1 MTREYERSHPWLTFR
16 IDLGRAPAELWL
28 LLGEAVSKCEHLA
41 GVPLKPGLHEHFN
54 QLFLA
59 KGALATTA
67 IEGNTLTEDEV
78 LQHLRGTLTLPPSKE
93 YLAREVDNII
103 QVANEIWQ
111 DQSDRYSSLSPDL
124 IREFNRRILDGLT
137 LEPHIVPG
145 QTRTYTVGVG
155 TYKAAPAADCDFL
168 LERLCAWLNEAPPE
182 PAPERRMAHA
192 IVRAVLA
199 HLYLAWIHPFGD
211 GNGRT
216 ARLMEFQIL
225 VQAGVPMPAA
235 HLLSNHYNNVRA
247 EYYRQLERASATKGD
262 AFPFLLFAVR
272 GFVDGLR
279 EQIAL
284 VRDAQLSA
292 AWKDYVNEVF
302 ENRRSKSDLRRM
314 HLVLDLTAMPDPVP
328 RSKLQEISPR
338 TARAYA
344 TRTDKTLARDVNW
357 LEAQGLVKATAAGYE
372 ANRERMLAF
381 LPWRRQ

>member
-1 MTREYERSHPWLTFR
+1 MHGYEQSHPWLTFR
-16 IDLGRAPAELWL
+16 LDLRGAPAELWL
-28 LLGEAVSKCEHLA
+28 LLGEAVSKCKHLA

-78 LQHLRGTLTLPPSKE
+78 LQHIRGTLKLPASKE

-103 QVANEIWQ
+103 RVTNEIWQ
-111 DQSDRYSSLSPDL
+111 DQSGRYKKLSPEL
-124 IREFNRRILDGLT
+124 IREFNRRVLEGLT
-137 LEPHIVPG
+137 LEPHVVPG
-145 QTRTYTVGVG
+145 DSRTYSVGVG
-155 TYKAAPAADCDFL
+155 TYRAAPAADCNYL
-168 LERLCAWLNEAPPE
+168 LDRLCAWLNED
-182 PAPERRMAHA
+182 APEQTAERHMAHA
-192 IVRAVLA
+192 IVKAVLA

-225 VQAGVPMPAA
+225 VGAGVPMPAA
-235 HLLSNHYNNVRA
+235 HLLSNHYNSVRS

-272 GFVDGLR
+272 GFADGLR

-284 VRDAQLSA
+284 VREEQLAA

-302 ENRRSKSDLRRM
+302 ENRRSRTDLRRM
-314 HLVLDLTAMPDPVP
+314 HLVLDLTAMPGPVP
-328 RSKLQEISPR
+328 RSQLQEISAR
-338 TARAYA
+338 AARAYA
-344 TRTDKTLARDVNW
+344 DRTGKTLTRDVNW
-357 LEAQGLVKATAAGYE
+357 LEAQGLVVATPTGYQ

>member
-1 MTREYERSHPWLTFR
+1 MAREYEQSHPSLTFR
-16 IDLGRAPAELWL
+16 LDLGRAPAELWL
-28 LLGEAVSKCEHLA
+28 LLGEAASKCEHLA
-41 GVPLKPGLHEHFN
+41 GVPLKPAMHKHFN
-54 QLFLA
+54 ELFLA

-67 IEGNTLTEDEV
+67 IEGNTLTEEEV
-78 LQHLRGTLTLPPSKE
+78 LQHIQGTLKLPASKE

-103 QVANEIWQ
+103 RVANEIWQ
-111 DQSDRYSSLSPDL
+111 DQSGRYRKLSPEL

-137 LEPHIVPG
+137 LEPHVVPG
-145 QTRTYTVGVG
+145 QLRTYTVGVG
-155 TYKAAPAADCDFL
+155 TYRAAPAADCEFL
-168 LERLCAWLNEAPPE
+168 IDRLCTWLNEEPPE
-182 PAPERRMAHA
+182 QTPERRMAHA
-192 IVRAVLA
+192 IVEAVLA

-225 VQAGVPMPAA
+225 VHAGVPMPAA
-235 HLLSNHYNNVRA
+235 HLLSNHYNAVRA
-247 EYYRQLERASATKGD
+247 EYYRQLERASATSGD

-284 VRDAQLSA
+284 IREAQLAA

-314 HLVLDLTAMPDPVP
+314 HLVLDLSAMPDPVP
-328 RSKLQEISPR
+328 RSQLQEISPR
-338 TARAYA
+338 AARAYA
-344 TRTDKTLARDVNW
+344 NRTDKTLARDVNW
-357 LEAQGLVKATAAGYE
+357 LESQGLVIATPRGYQ

>member
-1 MTREYERSHPWLTFR
+1 MARDYEQSHPWLTFR
-16 IDLGRAPAELWL
+16 LDLDRAPAELFL
-28 LLGEAVSKCEHLA
+28 LVGEAVSKCEHLA
-41 GVPLKPGLHEHFN
+41 GVPLKPALQKHFN

-67 IEGNTLTEDEV
+67 IEGNTLTEEEV
-78 LQHLRGTLTLPPSKE
+78 LQHIRGTLKLPTSKE
-93 YLAREVDNII
+93 YLAREVNNII
-103 QVANEIWQ
+103 LVANDVWK
-111 DQSDRYSSLSPDL
+111 DQSGRYKSLSPEL
-124 IREFNRRILDGLT
+124 VREFNRRILDGLT
-137 LEPHIVPG
+137 LEPHVVPG
-145 QTRTYTVGVG
+145 EPRTYSVGVG
-155 TYKAAPAADCDFL
+155 SYRAAPAADCDYL
-168 LERLCAWLNEAPPE
+168 IDRLCTWLNEEPPE
-182 PAPERRMAHA
+182 EASERRMTNA
-192 IVRAVLA
+192 IVKAVVA

-235 HLLSNHYNNVRA
+235 HLFSNYYNSVRA

-262 AFPFLLFAVR
+262 IFPFLLFAVR
-272 GFVDGLR
+272 GFVEGLR

-284 VRDAQLSA
+284 VREEQLSA

-314 HLVLDLTAMPDPVP
+314 HLVLDLSVLPDPVP

-338 TARAYA
+338 AARAYA
-344 TRTDKTLARDVNW
+344 SRTGKTLTRDVNW
-357 LEAQGLVKATAAGYE
+357 LESEGLVIATPTGYQ
-372 ANRERMLAF
+372 ANRERMRAF

>member
-1 MTREYERSHPWLTFR
+1 MREYEQSHPWLTFGL
-16 IDLGRAPAELWL
+16 DLGRAHADLWL

-41 GVPLKPGLHEHFN
+41 GVPLKPALHEHFN

-59 KGALATTA
+59 KGVLATTA

-78 LQHLRGTLTLPPSKE
+78 LQHIRGTLKLPASKE

-103 QVANEIWQ
+103 RVANEIWQ
-111 DQSDRYSSLSPDL
+111 DQSGRYRSLSPEL
-124 IREFNRRILDGLT
+124 IREFNRRILEGLT
-137 LEPHIVPG
+137 LEPHVVPG
-145 QTRTYTVGVG
+145 ESRTYSVGVG
-155 TYKAAPAADCDFL
+155 TYRAAPAADCDYL
-168 LERLCAWLNEAPPE
+168 LGRLCAWLNEEPPE
-182 PAPERRMAHA
+182 QTSERRMAHA
-192 IVRAVLA
+192 IVKAVLA

-235 HLLSNHYNNVRA
+235 HLLSNHYNSVRT

-262 AFPFLLFAVR
+262 VFPFLLFAVR

-284 VRDAQLSA
+284 VREEQLSA
-292 AWKDYVNEVF
+292 AWRDYVNGFF
-302 ENRRSKSDLRRM
+302 EDRRSKSDLRRM
-314 HLVLDLTAMPDPVP
+314 HLVLDLTAMPGPVP
-328 RSKLQEISPR
+328 RPQLQEVSPR
-338 TARAYA
+338 AARAYA
-344 TRTDKTLARDVNW
+344 DRTGKTLTRDVNW
-357 LEAQGLVKATAAGYE
+357 LEAQGLVVAMPTGYQ

-381 LPWRRQ
+381 LPWRRP

>member
-1 MTREYERSHPWLTFR
+1 MAREYEQSHPWLTFR
-16 IDLGRAPAELWL
+16 LDLGRAPAELWL

-41 GVPLKPGLHEHFN
+41 GVPLKPALQKHFN

-67 IEGNTLTEDEV
+67 IEGNTLTEEEV
-78 LQHLRGTLTLPPSKE
+78 LQHIRGTLKLPTSKE

-103 QVANEIWQ
+103 LVANEIWK
-111 DQSDRYSSLSPDL
+111 DQSGRYKSLSPEL
-124 IREFNRRILDGLT
+124 IREFNRRILDGKT
-137 LEPHIVPG
+137 LESHVVPG
-145 QTRTYTVGVG
+145 EQRTYTVGVG
-155 TYKAAPAADCDFL
+155 TYRAAPAADCDYL
-168 LERLCAWLNEAPPE
+168 IDRLCTWLNEEPPE
-182 PAPERRMAHA
+182 EGSERRMTNA
-192 IVRAVLA
+192 IVKAVMA

-235 HLLSNHYNNVRA
+235 HLFSNYYNSVRA

-262 AFPFLLFAVR
+262 IFPFLLFAVR
-272 GFVDGLR
+272 GFVEGLR

-284 VRDAQLSA
+284 VREEQLSA

-314 HLVLDLTAMPDPVP
+314 HLVLDLSVMPDPVP
-328 RSKLQEISPR
+328 RPRLQEISPR

-344 TRTDKTLARDVNW
+344 SRAEKTLTRDVNW
-357 LEAQGLVKATAAGYE
+357 LESEGLVIATPTGYQ
-372 ANRERMLAF
+372 ANRERMRAF